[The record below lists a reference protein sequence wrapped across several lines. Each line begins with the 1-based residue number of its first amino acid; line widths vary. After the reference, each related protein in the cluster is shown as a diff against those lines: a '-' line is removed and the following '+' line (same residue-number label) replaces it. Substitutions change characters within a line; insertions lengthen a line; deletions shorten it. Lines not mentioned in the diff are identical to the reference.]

1 MKPDY
6 QRAEQKAKELREDGA
21 DCPLQILKK
30 LTNVAATSF
39 ADASARYGI
48 SREQLLSMFDSGNQD
63 AITIFRSGSYLVIY
77 NQELPC
83 KTIRHAVAR
92 ELGHIVMEHDGS
104 RPEDVRMEE
113 AECFARAFLCE
124 TEVNQDAARK
134 KTASETA

>member
-6 QRAEQKAKELREDGA
+6 QRAEQKAKELRESGA
-21 DCPLQILKK
+21 DCPLQILRS
-30 LTNVAATSF
+30 LQNVAATSF

-48 SREQLLSMFDSGNQD
+48 DRETLLSMFDSDNQD
-63 AITIFRSGSYLVIY
+63 AITMFRNGSYLVIY

-83 KTIRHAVAR
+83 KVIRNAVAR

-113 AECFARAFLCE
+113 ANYFAKKFL
-124 TEVNQDAARK
+124 EV
-134 KTASETA
+134 

>member
-6 QRAEQKAKELREDGA
+6 KKAEQKAKELRETGA
-21 DCPLQILKK
+21 ECPLQILKN
-30 LTNVAATSF
+30 LAHVESASF
-39 ADASARYGI
+39 ASASSRYGI
-48 SREQLLSMFDSGNQD
+48 NREALLSMFDDGNQD
-63 AITIFRSGSYLVIY
+63 AITMYRNGSYLVIY

-113 AECFARAFLCE
+113 AEYFATEFLS
-124 TEVNQDAARK
+124 V
-134 KTASETA
+134 

>member
-1 MKPDY
+1 MKPDF
-6 QRAEQKAKELREDGA
+6 QKAEQRAKELHEAGA
-21 DCPLQILKK
+21 ECPLQILKK
-30 LTNVAATSF
+30 LKNVAAVSF

-48 SREQLLSMFDSGNQD
+48 NREELLSMFDHGNQD
-63 AITIFRSGSYLVIY
+63 AITVFRSGSYLVIY

-113 AECFARAFLCE
+113 ANYFAEQFLKCGE
-124 TEVNQDAARK
+124 
-134 KTASETA
+134 

>member
-6 QRAEQKAKELREDGA
+6 QRAEQKAKELRESGA
-21 DCPLQILKK
+21 DCPLQILRS
-30 LTNVAATSF
+30 LQNVAATSF

-48 SREQLLSMFDSGNQD
+48 DRETLLSMFDSDNQD
-63 AITIFRSGSYLVIY
+63 AITMFRNGSYLVIY

-83 KTIRHAVAR
+83 KTIRYAVAR

-113 AECFARAFLCE
+113 ANHFAKKFL
-124 TEVNQDAARK
+124 EV
-134 KTASETA
+134 

>member
-6 QRAEQKAKELREDGA
+6 QKAAQKAKELKTAGA
-21 DCPLQILKK
+21 DCPLQILKSLK
-30 LTNVAATSF
+30 HVESVSF

-48 SREQLLSMFDSGNQD
+48 NREALLSMFDDGNQD
-63 AITIFRSGSYLVIY
+63 AITMYRNGSYLVIY

-83 KTIRHAVAR
+83 RIIRHAVAR

-113 AECFARAFLCE
+113 AEYFAEQFL
-124 TEVNQDAARK
+124 TL
-134 KTASETA
+134 

>member
-6 QRAEQKAKELREDGA
+6 QRAEQKAKELRESGA
-21 DCPLQILKK
+21 DCPLQILRS
-30 LTNVAATSF
+30 LQNVAATSF

-48 SREQLLSMFDSGNQD
+48 DRETLLSMFDSDNQD
-63 AITIFRSGSYLVIY
+63 AITMFRNGSYLVIY

-83 KTIRHAVAR
+83 RVIRNAVAR

-113 AECFARAFLCE
+113 ANYFAKKFL
-124 TEVNQDAARK
+124 EV
-134 KTASETA
+134 